1 MSAGVLIYN
10 NVVGTI
16 SYIDFDFETG
26 NGQMTTMID
35 GNGKW
40 ILWLKTP
47 LPMPHKVHFVLIRF
61 WLVLKN
67 KLKFSQ
73 APCLDTLI
81 YLCARFSDCNKSK

>member
-16 SYIDFDFETG
+16 SYIDFDFETE
-26 NGQMTTMID
+26 NSQMTTMID

-47 LPMPHKVHFVLIRF
+47 LPMPHKFLLSSYCF
-61 WLVLKN
+61 G
-67 KLKFSQ
+67 
-73 APCLDTLI
+73 
-81 YLCARFSDCNKSK
+81 